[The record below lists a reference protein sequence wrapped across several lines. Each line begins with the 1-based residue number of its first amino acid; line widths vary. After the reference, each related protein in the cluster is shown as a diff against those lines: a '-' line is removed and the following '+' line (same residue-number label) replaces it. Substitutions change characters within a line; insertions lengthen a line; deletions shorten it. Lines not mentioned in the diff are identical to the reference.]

1 MMKKCRFHES
11 RTGKNF
17 TLIELLVVVAIIA
30 ILAGMLLP
38 ALNQAK
44 EKAKSVDCIGRLQQ
58 IGTALAA
65 YTTDSREWVIT
76 QRYYIADD
84 PLSWVQKLHTLNYLK
99 QNPGNFDPDRIRT
112 PYHCPSTPYDL
123 VKTTGGTYYGLNR
136 MLVQG
141 SGTSFN
147 PTKLSRVTNP
157 SRVVYAG
164 DGAYGVYSAAYEKN
178 IVVILIQERF
188 EAYRPRR
195 LHSGFWNST
204 FMDLHVAAVNYPKF
218 TLGDGVMIGFQQSAS
233 GNYPWP
239 VVYWEPY
246 PGHYK

>member
-11 RTGKNF
+11 RTGKSF

-38 ALNQAK
+38 ALKQAK
-44 EKAKSVDCIGRLQQ
+44 EKAKSVGCIGRLQQ

-65 YTTDSREWVIT
+65 YTTDSREWVIA

-99 QNPGNFDPDRIRT
+99 QNPGNFDPDKTRT

-164 DGAYGVYSAAYEKN
+164 DGAYGVYNATYGKN

-188 EAYRPRR
+188 ESYRPRR
-195 LHSGFWNST
+195 LHSGAWNST

-218 TLGDGVMIGFQQSAS
+218 VLGDGIMVGFSQPAS
-233 GNYPWP
+233 GILPWP

-246 PGHYK
+246 PEHYK

>member
-1 MMKKCRFHES
+1 MKRDHFHEF
-11 RTGKNF
+11 RAGKRF
-17 TLIELLVVVAIIA
+17 TLIELLIVVAIIA

-44 EKAKSVDCIGRLQQ
+44 EKAKAVECIGRLQQ

-65 YTTDSREWVIT
+65 YTTDSKEWVIT
-76 QRYYIADD
+76 QRHYAADD
-84 PLSWVQKLHTLNYLK
+84 PLSWAQKLHTHNYLK
-99 QNPGNFDPDRIRT
+99 QNPGNFDSDRIRT

-123 VKTTGGTYYGLNR
+123 VRATAGTYYGLNR

-147 PTKLSRVTNP
+147 PTKLSRVTMP
-157 SRVVYAG
+157 SRVAYAG
-164 DGAYGVYSAAYEKN
+164 DGGYGSYSATYGKN
-178 IVVILIQERF
+178 IVGLLIQERF

-204 FMDLHVAAVNYPKF
+204 FMDLHVAAVSYPKF
-218 TLGDGVMIGFQQSAS
+218 VMGDGIMVGFSQPSS
-233 GNYPWP
+233 GILPWP

>member
-1 MMKKCRFHES
+1 MMKRSHFHEF
-11 RTGKNF
+11 RAGKTF

-38 ALNQAK
+38 ALNKAK
-44 EKAKSVDCIGRLQQ
+44 EKAKAVDCIGRLQQ

-76 QRYYIADD
+76 QRYSSADD

-99 QNPGNFDPDRIRT
+99 QNPGDFDTARTRT

-123 VKTTGGTYYGLNR
+123 VRTPSGTYYGVNR
-136 MLVQG
+136 LLVQG

-147 PTKLSRVTNP
+147 PTKLSRVTMP
-157 SRVVYAG
+157 SRVVYTG
-164 DGAYGVYSAAYEKN
+164 DGSYGVFNTTYGRNGVYT
-178 IVVILIQERF
+178 VITERF

-195 LHSGFWNST
+195 IHSGAWNCT

-218 TLGDGVMIGFQQSAS
+218 TLGDGIMVGFSQPAS
-233 GNYPWP
+233 GVLPWP